1 MPTSPSTIGSPKT
14 RIEEAT
20 LLDLIKVAQNLRQ
33 SDRSELAHTRDA
45 NDALA
50 LANDAYYPSLFS
62 YVASYDGEPVF
73 AFGAIPV
80 GRGLGLVQVWGFGT
94 EQSPK
99 IIRGVTKFVVRYIVP
114 RLRASGVTQAQCLI
128 HEDNFLSRRW
138 LEFMGFQ
145 SIATLPDLGAGHEGM
160 LLYFVADNASSL
172 HQADP

>member
-1 MPTSPSTIGSPKT
+1 MRT
-14 RIEEAT
+14 RIDEAT
-20 LLDLIKVAQNLRQ
+20 LLDLIHVAQNLRQ
-33 SDRSELAHTRDA
+33 SDRDELAHTRNT

-62 YVASYDGEPVF
+62 YVASYDGEPIF
-73 AFGAIPV
+73 AFGAVEAGP
-80 GRGLGLVQVWGFGT
+80 GLVQVWGFGSEDT
-94 EQSPK
+94 PK

-114 RLRASGVTQAQCLI
+114 KLRAAGVTQAQCLI

-160 LLYFVADNASSL
+160 LLYLVADHASPL
-172 HQADP
+172 HPANP

>member
-1 MPTSPSTIGSPKT
+1 MKID
-14 RIEEAT
+14 EAT
-20 LLDLIKVAQNLRQ
+20 LLDLIHVAQNLRQ
-33 SDRSELAHTRDA
+33 SDRDELMHTRDP

-50 LANDAYYPSLFS
+50 LANDAYYPSLFA
-62 YVASYDGEPVF
+62 YVASWDGEPVF
-73 AFGAIPV
+73 AFGAVPV
-80 GRGLGLVQVWGFGT
+80 AENTVQVWGFGSENT
-94 EQSPK
+94 SK

-114 RLRASGVTQAQCLI
+114 RLRATGVTQAQCLI

-160 LLYFVADNASSL
+160 LLYFVADHAPPL